1 MLAVVAVDEVG
12 DGFGVGVGGEG
23 VARRLQFVADF
34 LVVFD
39 DAVVDDGDVTA
50 AHVRVGVG
58 FARHAVCRPTGVGDA
73 AVAVDVFGPG
83 FANEARHFADGAA
96 AVNSAIV
103 VDGKA
108 CGVVAAVFEALQAF
122 EQDGD
127 DVAFGNA
134 GDDSTH
140 GFFPLF

>member
-1 MLAVVAVDEVG
+1 MGEV
-12 DGFGVGVGGEG
+12 E
-23 VARRLQFVADF
+23 QHEKIS
-34 LVVFD
+34 D
-39 DAVVDDGDVTA
+39 DQMCVMAM
-50 AHVRVGVG
+50 
-58 FARHAVCRPTGVGDA
+58 P
-73 AVAVDVFGPG
+73 
-83 FANEARHFADGAA
+83 
-96 AVNSAIV
+96 
-103 VDGKA
+103 DGKA